1 MAVVLDSWA
10 AHPGACGD
18 CTGAWRCLR
27 LAYLDTD
34 HHVCGSGAE
43 LELYWWLYWLF
54 ILWQCRIF
62 RHRRVY
68 DRTDVTRQPAFLVRT
83 SRRRARRCSLRLFT
97 GAASAAATRP
107 LLRHCYAW
115 RSRGYA

>member
-43 LELYWWLYWLF
+43 LELYWWLYWLCV
-54 ILWQCRIF
+54 LWQCRIF
-62 RHRRVY
+62 PHGRVCSRAEFIRHAAV
-68 DRTDVTRQPAFLVRT
+68 LVRT
-83 SRRRARRCSLRLFT
+83 SLRRARRCSLRPFIL
-97 GAASAAATRP
+97 AARRAAPRP
-107 LLRHCYAW
+107 LLRLC
-115 RSRGYA
+115 